1 MRLAMLAFLAGPALL
16 VACGDSS
23 PPAGADAATPAP
35 SAEAPAAAEAPASA
49 PAGVR
54 DPVQLSV
61 DVRAGGAHRIAS
73 GLGEC
78 THTAEASIYS
88 VPAEQWR
95 ASLEP
100 AEGSSLRHFSLTLW
114 QPKAG
119 GAMQVSLSL
128 QGEGGER
135 SITTVQGGAIV
146 GSATATARMDGSAGI
161 LTVQGRDGEGVPVE
175 VTVRCER
182 LTVPVAEGG

>member
-16 VACGDSS
+16 AACGDSS
-23 PPAGADAATPAP
+23 PSAGAAAPAT
-35 SAEAPAAAEAPASA
+35 SAGAPAAAAAAAAPH
-49 PAGVR
+49 GVR

-61 DVRAGGAHRIAS
+61 DVQVGGAHRVAS

-78 THTAEASIYS
+78 THTADASIYS

-95 ASLEP
+95 ASLDPE
-100 AEGSSLRHFSLTLW
+100 EGSSLRHLSLTLW

-119 GAMQVSLSL
+119 GAMQVNLSL
-128 QGEGGER
+128 QGEGGDR
-135 SITTVQGGAIV
+135 SIATVQGGAVV
-146 GSATATARMDGSAGI
+146 GSATASAGMDGSAGV
-161 LTVQGRDGEGVPVE
+161 LTVQGREGEGVPME

-182 LTVPVAEGG
+182 VTVPVAEGG